1 MSYKTMMLVKYEVQL
16 TEEIEGSIEIE
27 GPLADNP
34 DEAEKYTRELLDLL
48 YPDAEF
54 INVEID

>member
-1 MSYKTMMLVKYEVQL
+1 MLVKYEVQL